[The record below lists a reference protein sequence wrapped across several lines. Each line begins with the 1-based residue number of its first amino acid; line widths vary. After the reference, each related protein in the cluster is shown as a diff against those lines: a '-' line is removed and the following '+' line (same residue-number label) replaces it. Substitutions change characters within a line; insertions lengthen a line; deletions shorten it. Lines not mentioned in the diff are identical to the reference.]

1 MHEMQR
7 VRHYCN
13 YNPAYPALDVSPNG
27 ASKLEDYVLQPSL
40 CSEHQ
45 TVLGILNNGTTI
57 FNNNTTSLAHQSLMS
72 DRFVAIGISRHYQFS
87 IHDLELVRKFN
98 TQTMFTLVQPCAD
111 KSMQV
116 YRDAYAKLAYSVC

>member
-1 MHEMQR
+1 MKCKEYGT
-7 VRHYCN
+7 VCN
-13 YNPAYPALDVSPNG
+13 YNPAYPALHMAPNG
-27 ASKLEDYVLQPSL
+27 ASKPEDHVLQLSL

-45 TVLGILNNGTTI
+45 TVLGILNNSTTI

-72 DRFVAIGISRHYQFS
+72 DRFISIGISRHYIFS
-87 IHDLELVRKFN
+87 MHDLELMHKFK

-116 YRDAYAKLAYSVC
+116 YRNAYAKLAYSVG